1 MAEWERWKE
10 GILNAVFPRR
20 CILCDEVLEE
30 EGAFCSSCGKK
41 EPLTGEPACIRCG
54 RGILRDEESLCKNCK
69 EHHFSFQGGMILYQL
84 SEEVEDAI
92 AELKYKG
99 RKDKGIFFGKRAGE
113 IFCKKLQALSI
124 DGIFPVPIHRDR
136 RKKRGYNQAEVIGEA
151 LAKECDI
158 PIYSAYLMRDK
169 KTKALKELNP
179 MERMQNLLSAMAC
192 ENLPKEVKKV
202 LLVDD
207 IFTTGATMEA
217 CARKLLEKG
226 AEEVYIL
233 AIAARADR

>member
-1 MAEWERWKE
+1 
-10 GILNAVFPRR
+10 
-20 CILCDEVLEE
+20 
-30 EGAFCSSCGKK
+30 
-41 EPLTGEPACIRCG
+41 
-54 RGILRDEESLCKNCK
+54 
-69 EHHFSFQGGMILYQL
+69 
-84 SEEVEDAI
+84 
-92 AELKYKG
+92 
-99 RKDKGIFFGKRAGE
+99 
-113 IFCKKLQALSI
+113 
-124 DGIFPVPIHRDR
+124 
-136 RKKRGYNQAEVIGEA
+136 
-151 LAKECDI
+151 
-158 PIYSAYLMRDK
+158 
-169 KTKALKELNP
+169 